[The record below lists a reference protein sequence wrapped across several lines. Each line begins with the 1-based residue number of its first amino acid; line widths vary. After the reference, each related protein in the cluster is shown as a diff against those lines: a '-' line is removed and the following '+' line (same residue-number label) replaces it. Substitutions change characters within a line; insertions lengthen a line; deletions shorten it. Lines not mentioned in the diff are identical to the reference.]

1 GRRCAALATGTP
13 SILVVQTSFP
23 FIILRP
29 PGSRLFPYT
38 TLFRSRAQQE
48 EEPHEVLHLHRAGRA
63 DRRGPA
69 RARRP
74 VHPPRGRRP
83 PRRRR
88 RHRRPAVPGRRG
100 RQPGRRGPPGRDQQL
115 VDAVRRRNRDRGRL
129 THTSMTAGHGPRGRA
144 GVLPPALPVLL
155 ERPGGESMS
164 QTNPRKIT
172 YADLDRLSGEVLP
185 GRLLLSAV

>member
-1 GRRCAALATGTP
+1 NPGRTPTGRHLITQSDVCYTLSYLP
-13 SILVVQTSFP
+13 LTGGGKGTSG
-23 FIILRP
+23 IHL
-29 PGSRLFPYT
+29 GL
-38 TLFRSRAQQE
+38 RAQQE

-74 VHPPRGRRP
+74 VHPSRGRR

-88 RHRRPAVPGRRG
+88 RHRLAAVPGRRG
-100 RQPGRRGPPGRDQQL
+100 RQPGPRGRRRRDQQL

-129 THTSMTAGHGPRGRA
+129 THTSMTAGHSPHGRA

-155 ERPGGESMS
+155 ERPEGESMS